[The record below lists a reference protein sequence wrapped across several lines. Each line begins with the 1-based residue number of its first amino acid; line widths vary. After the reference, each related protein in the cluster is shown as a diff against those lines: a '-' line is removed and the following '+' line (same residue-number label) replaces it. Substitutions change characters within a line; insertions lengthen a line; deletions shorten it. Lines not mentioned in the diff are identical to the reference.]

1 MTVLELTQLTHWT
14 MLNAGVLES
23 TIEGIYTGDLLS
35 YVMGNG
41 EPKQAWVTMQTHQ
54 NVIAICSLKEFSVL
68 IIVDGNTLDEEAL
81 QSARDN
87 DVNVIVSPLPAFETI
102 RKLVQLGF

>member
-14 MLNAGVLES
+14 LLNAGVLEN
-23 TIEGIYTGDLLS
+23 TIEGIYAGDLLS

-54 NVIAICSLKEFSVL
+54 NVIAICSLKEFSIL

-81 QSARDN
+81 QSAIDN

>member
-14 MLNAGVLES
+14 MLNAGVLEN
-23 TIEGIYTGDLLS
+23 TIEGIYAGDLLS

-41 EPKQAWVTMQTHQ
+41 ESKQAWVTMQTHQ

-81 QSARDN
+81 QSAKDN

>member
-14 MLNAGVLES
+14 MLNAGVLEN

>member
-14 MLNAGVLES
+14 MLNAGVLDS

>member
-41 EPKQAWVTMQTHQ
+41 EPKTSVDHHADPSECHRHLFVEG
-54 NVIAICSLKEFSVL
+54 VFSP
-68 IIVDGNTLDEEAL
+68 DHRGWEY
-81 QSARDN
+81 
-87 DVNVIVSPLPAFETI
+87 
-102 RKLVQLGF
+102 LG

>member
-14 MLNAGVLES
+14 MLNAGVLEN

-81 QSARDN
+81 QSAKDN

-102 RKLVQLGF
+102 KKLVQLGF

>member
-41 EPKQAWVTMQTHQ
+41 EPKQAWITMQTHQ

>member
-14 MLNAGVLES
+14 MLNAGVLEN

-81 QSARDN
+81 QSAIDN